1 MKFRSDF
8 VTNSSSSSFVVELD
22 VNIGKDKSV
31 HFERSQQYGDYDGT
45 DIFARINDG
54 KDEFKK
60 GVDIQTLMDEVDMG
74 VEDDDIGEMIECFPS
89 ILFEGAGVGLEDW
102 NLNLNNFVKENS
114 MSRFKKAL
122 ASNFYGIKDENA
134 DDEEDEWD
142 EDEDYGW
149 FDSDKAKEIAD
160 AIRKSVAAID
170 KRCSAVF
177 EAVTE
182 RKQISSMKIRTTF
195 DGWGE
200 CTPYRDD
207 ILERIYGT
215 QEAQE
220 ILEICACEDKEEAIE
235 ELKALSCLDHVAND
249 SLGSLFDFV
258 QNFEYEATCDFVQR
272 YEAGKEIE
280 YSIDY

>member
-1 MKFRSDF
+1 
-8 VTNSSSSSFVVELD
+8 
-22 VNIGKDKSV
+22 
-31 HFERSQQYGDYDGT
+31 
-45 DIFARINDG
+45 
-54 KDEFKK
+54 
-60 GVDIQTLMDEVDMG
+60 MDEVDMG

-89 ILFEGAGVGLEDW
+89 VVFESAGVGLENW

-114 MSRFKKAL
+114 ISRFKNAL
-122 ASNFYGIKDENA
+122 ASNFYSVQEEKS

-142 EDEDYGW
+142 EDDDYGC
-149 FDSDKAKEIAD
+149 FDSDKAKEITD
-160 AIRKSVAAID
+160 VIRKSVADID
-170 KRCSAVF
+170 KRYTALF
-177 EAVTE
+177 EAVKE
-182 RKQISSMKIRTTF
+182 RKQISSMKLRAIF

-272 YEAGKEIE
+272 YEVGKEIE